1 MTLSFVRF
9 GIKKALPC
17 TRKTL
22 FAYHSQALQR
32 TIRHSSS
39 STQNVVSGLRLP
51 ADYLSPDEQLM
62 KDSVAR
68 LAAEQIQQ
76 HVAEMD
82 ETSRIKPEVI
92 KCLFENGLMGI
103 EIPAEYNGSNSSF
116 FVSTLV
122 IEELAK
128 VDPSVSVCCDVQ
140 NTLIN
145 MLFIKLG
152 TAEQKQKYLPRLAT
166 DMLSSFC
173 LSEAESG
180 SDAFSLRTIAVQ
192 KGDHHIINGTKCWIT
207 NAEDAGVFLVMAN
220 AKPSDGYKGI
230 TCFIVDRETP
240 GLTVGKKEDKLG
252 LRASSTCSVTFEDV
266 KVPSS
271 NIIGEF
277 GKGYKYAI
285 EMLNGGRIGIAAQM
299 LGLAQGCFNHAVN
312 YTFERKQF
320 GKRIFDFQGMQH
332 QIAQVATQI
341 QLGRVMMCNAA
352 RRHQMGLPVIK
363 EAAMA
368 KYYASEVATLATSK
382 SIEWMGGVGFTKA
395 YPVEKFYRDCKI
407 GTIYEGTSNIQLNTI
422 AKCLEQEKWSGH

>member
-1 MTLSFVRF
+1 MALSLARICMKRV
-9 GIKKALPC
+9 LPNARN
-17 TRKTL
+17 T
-22 FAYHSQALQR
+22 FQ
-32 TIRHSSS
+32 TISSS
-39 STQNVVSGLRLP
+39 LRQSSNSTQNATSACRLP
-51 ADYLSPDEQLM
+51 ADYLSPEEQMM

-68 LAAEQIQQ
+68 LCTEKIQQ

-82 ETSRIKPEVI
+82 ETSHIKPEVI
-92 KCLFENGLMGI
+92 QCLFDNGLMGI
-103 EIPAEYNGSNSSF
+103 EIPAEYGGTNSSF

-152 TAEQKQKYLPRLAT
+152 SAQQKEKYLPRLAS

-180 SDAFSLRTIAVQ
+180 SDAFSLRTTAVQ
-192 KGDHHIINGTKCWIT
+192 KGDDFIINGTKCWIT
-207 NAEDAGVFLVMAN
+207 NAEHAGVFLVMAN
-220 AKPSDGYKGI
+220 AKPADGYKGI
-230 TCFIVDRETP
+230 TCFIVDRGTP

-299 LGLAQGCFNHAVN
+299 LGLAQGCFNQAVN
-312 YTFERKQF
+312 YTYERKQF
-320 GKRIFDFQGMQH
+320 GKRIFDFQAMQH

-341 QLGRVMMCNAA
+341 HLGRVMMCNAA

-368 KYYASEVATLATSK
+368 KYFASEVATLATSK